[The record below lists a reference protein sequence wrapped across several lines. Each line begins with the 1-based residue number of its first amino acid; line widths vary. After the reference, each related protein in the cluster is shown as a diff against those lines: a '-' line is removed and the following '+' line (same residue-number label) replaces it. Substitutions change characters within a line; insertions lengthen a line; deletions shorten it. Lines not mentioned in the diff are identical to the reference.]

1 LQVLERSGF
10 GLGQATQGGPCTH
23 AGAQVLEGQELVA
36 RLQFLPVDFFS
47 RPKER
52 LKVAACGVLQAAMA
66 SA

>member
-1 LQVLERSGF
+1 
-10 GLGQATQGGPCTH
+10 
-23 AGAQVLEGQELVA
+23 VLEGQELVA